1 MRRAV
6 DLSGEAIGWLSLRA
20 ATVAQADLTGLTI
33 AEGLLGATLR
43 RRAAGLTVNGFDVAA
58 LIWDEMVRRDPP
70 LALTRSA
77 RLDDLRAAWS
87 LIAERWRATDARAGR
102 LGDDARDE
110 RVAGEWSYAE
120 TLRHLVFVTNAW
132 IGRVVLGLA
141 APYHPA
147 SLPPSF
153 LPDMSAVGIDVR
165 RAWDFDEVL
174 GARRDRQA
182 LVARLLDELG
192 DEAPRRRL
200 RREPGVRLPAGHDRA
215 GGPVPAHGAG
225 RGVGAP
231 RVRGPRPDRAGV
243 TGLREHPFAHR
254 GARPLLARPMDPRP
268 AGVGYRRG
276 GTRGN
281 SRGARHD
288 PCRASSRPTVTCA
301 SRPTATS
308 TTSTRQYRDRAPYI
322 TTLDD
327 GTDAFIVPGMKK
339 PVRARLHRR
348 CRVHADAA
356 AWRGRRR

>member
-1 MRRAV
+1 M
-6 DLSGEAIGWLSLRA
+6 
-20 ATVAQADLTGLTI
+20 AQADLTGLTI
-33 AEGLLGATLR
+33 AEGLLGATLGG
-43 RRAAGLTVNGFDVAA
+43 APQGLTVNGFDVAA

-120 TLRHLVFVTNAW
+120 TLRHLVFVTDAW

-192 DEAPRRRL
+192 DEDLSRVCDENPAFGYP
-200 RREPGVRLPAGHDRA
+200 PGTTVPVVQCLHTVLGEEWAHHEYAVRDLTVLESRA
-215 GGPVPAHGAG
+215 
-225 RGVGAP
+225 
-231 RVRGPRPDRAGV
+231 
-243 TGLREHPFAHR
+243 
-254 GARPLLARPMDPRP
+254 
-268 AGVGYRRG
+268 
-276 GTRGN
+276 
-281 SRGARHD
+281 
-288 PCRASSRPTVTCA
+288 
-301 SRPTATS
+301 
-308 TTSTRQYRDRAPYI
+308 
-322 TTLDD
+322 
-327 GTDAFIVPGMKK
+327 
-339 PVRARLHRR
+339 
-348 CRVHADAA
+348 
-356 AWRGRRR
+356 